1 MSCCTLTRSKSNH
14 FPILL
19 SLARGAKD
27 FASSFKF
34 LRTWASHPDCKRLVP
49 DTSQVPMVGCPMEVL
64 SQKLKLLKSKLKE
77 WNKSVFGDVHN
88 MVNSAKDDLDHIQH
102 LISTF
107 GGTDALYQ
115 QKRDTRFS
123 LQQALVYRSNF
134 GRRSPE

>member
-1 MSCCTLTRSKSNH
+1 
-14 FPILL
+14 
-19 SLARGAKD
+19 
-27 FASSFKF
+27 
-34 LRTWASHPDCKRLVP
+34 
-49 DTSQVPMVGCPMEVL
+49 MVGCPTEVL

-88 MVNSAKDDLDHIQH
+88 MVNLAKDDLDHIQH